1 MLPSD
6 LSLMYSQCPRNWKVA
21 FPKIRICIP
30 LGLWKINLLS
40 WYFVFHWDR
49 GKTDWVLML
58 KYLKLLC
65 RFREYLERDF
75 CKKKSAQETNICMA
89 SFGQCL
95 FMRYIFSLRRW
106 TLFNGDKSPLLEAF
120 CINSVGVIVTFV
132 PIKYWACKM
141 KLKANYLLYIGHQ
154 VIKATK

>member
-1 MLPSD
+1 MTRYGSPNMVGSNS
-6 LSLMYSQCPRNWKVA
+6 LSRRLVNLKLQRALLKRSPRNWKVA

-30 LGLWKINLLS
+30 LGLWKINLLG
-40 WYFVFHWDR
+40 WYFVFHWDQ

-75 CKKKSAQETNICMA
+75 CIKKSAQETNICMA

-95 FMRYIFSLRRW
+95 FMRYIFSLKVEHRLML
-106 TLFNGDKSPLLEAF
+106 TSLHF
-120 CINSVGVIVTFV
+120 
-132 PIKYWACKM
+132 
-141 KLKANYLLYIGHQ
+141 
-154 VIKATK
+154 